1 MPSNHLTNTWLQVTS
16 SDIKFDNLEHAYQYA
31 KAIEFND
38 LARSED
44 ILCAKT
50 PSIAKQFGS
59 KVRNFKIKEWNNVK
73 ETVMLD
79 LLRIKFAPGSEMA
92 NKLLDTAGKSLAEA
106 GQSTTFSIGMSL
118 YNKYL
123 FKTDKWTKN
132 VLGNFLMKIRQE
144 LV

>member
-1 MPSNHLTNTWLQVTS
+1 MTYR
-16 SDIKFDNLEHAYQYA
+16 DIKFDNLEHAYQYA

-38 LARSED
+38 IDSSED

-50 PSIAKQFGS
+50 PSIAKQLGS

-92 NKLLDTAGKSLAEA
+92 KKLLDTAGKSLAEA
-106 GQSTTFSIGMSL
+106 GQSTTYSIGMSL
-118 YNKYL
+118 YNKDL
-123 FKTDKWTKN
+123 FKTDKWAKN
-132 VLGNFLMKIRQE
+132 VLGNLLMKIRQE